1 MVSCNKAVSGSV
13 LNTSIH
19 GLSAQLAHFDHRS
32 RYWES
37 KLVITDIRSTTNR
50 VRSNTETIT
59 LTSRSLRPMIKDT
72 R

>member
-1 MVSCNKAVSGSV
+1 MITGQV
-13 LNTSIH
+13 
-19 GLSAQLAHFDHRS
+19 
-32 RYWES
+32 YWES